1 MKDSIR
7 LFVAAILPES
17 LKDTL
22 QEQLSVFDHPH
33 IRIIPKQNLHLT
45 LYFIGNV
52 PQSQL
57 ESIRQTIQEVAR
69 HHQPFTL
76 TFAQTEP
83 GPTLRKP
90 RLVWARFEPDP
101 VFEKLSREL
110 TEQLSVESDPPKK
123 PIPHVTLARF
133 RKDKPAPKDLP
144 DFASQLPLEL
154 HVNVIALFQSEL
166 ASPHPVYSVLDA
178 YPLG

>member
-1 MKDSIR
+1 MKDNIR
-7 LFVAAILPES
+7 LFIAAILPES

-22 QEQLSVFDHPH
+22 QEQLTVFEHPH
-33 IRIIPKQNLHLT
+33 IRVIPKQNLHLT

-52 PQSQL
+52 PHSQL
-57 ESIRQTIQEVAR
+57 ESIRQTIQDVAR
-69 HHQPFTL
+69 QHQPFTL

-83 GPTLRKP
+83 GPTQRKP
-90 RLVWARFEPDP
+90 RLVWARFEQDP
-101 VFEKLSREL
+101 VFENLSQQLTEKLSE
-110 TEQLSVESDPPKK
+110 EAAPAKK

-166 ASPHPVYSVLDA
+166 GTPHPIYSVLDA